1 MQHPFASRIDREE
14 RRATVFF
21 YVRKAI
27 LQTARNL
34 VARIKAREGLVDKGA
49 NVKEAG
55 DGRYPRR
62 EISAGIFDESI
73 RF

>member
-1 MQHPFASRIDREE
+1 MQHPLASCIDREE

-62 EISAGIFDESI
+62 AGIFDESI